1 MASTL
6 RPLENLSTWRRISL
20 HTWDRPGDPTVYGT
34 LEINVERAL
43 AYLERVRADA
53 GVHATMTHL
62 VAKALALAIRAYPES
77 NSIIAR
83 GRIYTRDTVDIF
95 VQVASH
101 GGEELSGTK
110 VERVDE
116 KSVVAIAQET
126 TEGVRRIRE
135 GRDRN
140 VDRTKRLVAAVPNL
154 FLGPLLRLIEF
165 LIYDVGL
172 DLSRFGVVR
181 DGFGSAMVSNV
192 GMFGLAFGLAP
203 LVPMSR
209 VPIVVLVGEVQR
221 RPWVEGDRIVARPV
235 AILGCTFDHRLLD
248 GARAGKMAA
257 LLRRIV
263 EDPEAYLGTG
273 VGTEQ
278 AAGPAIG
285 APLRV

>member
-6 RPLENLSTWRRISL
+6 RPLENLSSWRRISL
-20 HTWDRPGDPTVYGT
+20 HTWGRPADPTVYGT

-43 AYLERVRADA
+43 AYLERVRAEA

-62 VAKALALAIRAYPES
+62 VAKALALAIRAHPES
-77 NSIIAR
+77 NAIIAR
-83 GRIYTRDTVDIF
+83 GRIYARDTVDIF

-116 KSVVAIAQET
+116 KSIVAIAHEVT
-126 TEGVRRIRE
+126 TGAARIRE

-140 VDRTKRLVAAVPNL
+140 VDRTKRLVAAVPDVL
-154 FLGPLLRLIEF
+154 LGPLLRLVEF
-165 LIYDVGL
+165 LTYDVGL

-221 RPWVEGDRIVARPV
+221 RPWVEGDRVAARPV

-248 GARAGKMAA
+248 GARAGKMAS

-263 EDPEAYLGTG
+263 EDPEAYMGIGAERT
-273 VGTEQ
+273 
-278 AAGPAIG
+278 AGPGLAASSG
-285 APLRV
+285 V